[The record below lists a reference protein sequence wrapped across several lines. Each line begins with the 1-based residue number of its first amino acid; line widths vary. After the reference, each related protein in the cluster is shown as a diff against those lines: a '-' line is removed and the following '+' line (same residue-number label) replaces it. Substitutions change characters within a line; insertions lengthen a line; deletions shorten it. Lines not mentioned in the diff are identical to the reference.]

1 MNIFQT
7 LYTKATKQYSNFGM
21 NNNVQGSIPGF
32 GALTPIYYSTVLPT
46 DSWKLS
52 HNMIVKL
59 PPLVAPSF
67 TRIKAVI
74 NSYYC
79 SYPMVWNYWNNFIS
93 DRPDDVY
100 LNARNIANYKGRYVE
115 PCVSMDWIAVIC
127 KIAYGNVFFLGSAN
141 NKISFHVL
149 SPVLRDEERA
159 YTYYHTP
166 VWEYRDGLRFVDVT
180 INNPTAPTAPDGYS
194 FDGIVIDLFK
204 VDGGVTPSSGPEP
217 LASQYGF
224 YNSISMLIYLCQSC
238 VRNLESLGVPCTDMA
253 MTPTGFYSPNYVS
266 ERGDGH
272 EFWCSRFLNL
282 LPFMCMSKTWNIY
295 YRNNMVQSP
304 ELDYSE
310 VNGLIYAN
318 PSTGTYSLG
327 SSGETVSKNM
337 VASWNSHYPSKSYN
351 WRIKLNCLP
360 PNANSSEVRSY
371 TPFFYDVRSEVGL
384 FSVLTGYN
392 LKYTVK
398 QFLLFNHAS
407 SNTDDN
413 VILPN
418 YYNGLLVQKF
428 RNFEDDYFTSATLD
442 PMEGHS
448 SLNVPSTL
456 EELRNVSKLEEFLER
471 NAFARDFYS
480 WMQANFGAT
489 PNSIVNKRPLL
500 LGTKIVPIQIGEQ
513 LQTSQTTDSSPLGE
527 RGGTAEGY
535 GNGSTC
541 DHSFNEHGFIF
552 SWLSFVLDSQ
562 YMQGMPH
569 ELNTHLQMDY
579 PFSDFANLG
588 PEVLPTDQVYF
599 ASTYWQNGTTF
610 KSTSGTNSVGYVTD
624 QVGEVANLPSGVNS
638 ELTFPNFVFGYTP
651 RYTKWKF
658 KQDVVFGEFR
668 RSLEYWH
675 TFRHFDQA
683 PVISHNFVSYE
694 NVGYVSNLNRIFAVV
709 NDNADK
715 FWVDI
720 FNNASVRRY
729 LPVVPNPTLN

>member
-1 MNIFQT
+1 MNIFET
-7 LYTKATKQYSNFGM
+7 LFTKATKQYSNFGM

-46 DSWKLS
+46 DSWKIA

-59 PPLVAPSF
+59 PPLVAPAF

-100 LNARNIANYKGRYVE
+100 LNARNISNYKGRYVE

-127 KIAYGNVFFLGSAN
+127 KIAYGNVMFFGSAPN
-141 NKISFHVL
+141 TIQFKTLCPTVK
-149 SPVLRDEERA
+149 DTERSCE
-159 YTYYHTP
+159 YYESV
-166 VWEYRDGLRFVDVT
+166 VWSYNDGLRYVERT
-180 INNPTAPTAPDGYS
+180 INNPAATAPAGYAFDSSMIELIKVDGYS
-194 FDGIVIDLFK
+194 GTNTSVE
-204 VDGGVTPSSGPEP
+204 TYSSE
-217 LASQYGF
+217 YGF
-224 YNSISMLIYLCQSC
+224 FNSISMLIYLCQSC
-238 VRNLESLGVPCTDMA
+238 VRNLEALGVPCTDIA
-253 MTPTGFYSPNYVS
+253 STPVGFYSPNYVA

-272 EFWCSRFLNL
+272 EFWNSRFLNL

-295 YRNNMVQSP
+295 YRNNSVQSP
-304 ELDYSE
+304 ELDYSD
-310 VNGLIYAN
+310 VNGVIFAD
-318 PSTGTYSLG
+318 PSAGTYSLG
-327 SSGETVSKNM
+327 DTGETVSKNL
-337 VASWNSHYPSKSYN
+337 VASWTSHYPSKSYN

-360 PNANSSEVRSY
+360 PNANTSESKALSPY
-371 TPFFYDVRSEVGL
+371 YYDVNSERSL
-384 FSVLTGYN
+384 FAVLTGYN
-392 LKYTVK
+392 LKFCIK
-398 QFLLFNHAS
+398 RDLLNNHAS
-407 SNTDDN
+407 DYTDNN
-413 VILPN
+413 VILPD

-480 WMQANFGAT
+480 WMQANFGVS
-489 PNSIVNKRPLL
+489 PNSIVNQRPLL
-500 LGTKIVPIQIGEQ
+500 LGTKVVPVQIGEQ
-513 LQTSQTTDSSPLGE
+513 LQTSQSTDSSPLGE

-588 PEVLPTDQVYF
+588 PEVLPADQVYF
-599 ASTYWQNGTTF
+599 ASTFWQ
-610 KSTSGTNSVGYVTD
+610 SGTSFRSSSGNLSVGYVTD
-624 QVGEVANLPSGVNS
+624 QVSERSNLPYGVRS
-638 ELTFPNFVFGYTP
+638 ELTFPNMVFGYTP